1 MSVFGLTRRHFLG
14 WVSALAAASTWRPL
28 RAAASGGPL
37 AEDQGRP
44 PLPQELLAALGA
56 AVLPA
61 ELGQGGIDRA
71 VRSFATWLA
80 GYRENAE
87 LLHPYGSAELER
99 TPASP
104 AGRWREQL
112 TALDTAARAVHQRPF
127 VSLGVGERQAMVR
140 QALEGVRLTGMPDP
154 LRAPH
159 VSVAL
164 LSHFYSSPDATD
176 LCYQAEIRKNQCR
189 PLVNSSR
196 EPVPLRRGRGT

>member
-14 WVSALAAASTWRPL
+14 WLSALAAASTWRPL
-28 RAAASGGPL
+28 RAAASVPA
-37 AEDQGRP
+37 AEDQGAP

-61 ELGQGGIDRA
+61 ELGQPGIDRA
-71 VRSFATWLA
+71 VRGFATWVA

-99 TPASP
+99 SPASP

-112 TALDTAARAVHQRPF
+112 AALDTAARAVHQRPF
-127 VSLGVGERQAMVR
+127 VSLGLDERRNLVR

-159 VSVAL
+159 VAVAL

-196 EPVPLRRGRGT
+196 EPIPLRSGRGA

>member
-14 WVSALAAASTWRPL
+14 WLSALAAAGTSRPL
-28 RAAASGGPL
+28 RAAASVPP
-37 AEDQGRP
+37 AEDQGTP

-56 AVLPA
+56 AILPA
-61 ELGQGGIDRA
+61 ELGQSGLDRA
-71 VRSFATWLA
+71 LRGFATWIA

-87 LLHPYGSAELER
+87 LLHPYGSAELE
-99 TPASP
+99 TSPASP
-104 AGRWREQL
+104 AGRWRQQL
-112 TALDTAARAVHQRPF
+112 IALDTASRAVHQRPF
-127 VSLGVGERQAMVR
+127 VSLGIGERQVMVR

-159 VSVAL
+159 VAVAL

-189 PLVNSSR
+189 PLVNSSG

>member
-28 RAAASGGPL
+28 RAAASGPP

-61 ELGQGGIDRA
+61 ELGQAGVDRA
-71 VRSFATWLA
+71 VRSFATWVA